1 MSSQS
6 IINSALVLDSNNER
20 YEQKLIK
27 QRQEAEARLQ
37 VEEKQQRV
45 EWRARKEA
53 RVAEKKRQKEELR
66 RWAEE
71 ERQQKEEA
79 KRQIKV
85 EEEWRR
91 QKEVDD
97 AFHQEADQQVTIIQ
111 VQRKNWLKK
120 TNPEPLAS
128 PLSEGEMNLI
138 NLSPLTKRQWV
149 RYLPKESSEQHW
161 EREEL
166 ARELGIEPMGGEN
179 PCERC
184 ANFGILCLPQD
195 LP

>member
-66 RWAEE
+66 R
-71 ERQQKEEA
+71 
-79 KRQIKV
+79 
-85 EEEWRR
+85 
-91 QKEVDD
+91 
-97 AFHQEADQQVTIIQ
+97 
-111 VQRKNWLKK
+111 
-120 TNPEPLAS
+120 
-128 PLSEGEMNLI
+128 
-138 NLSPLTKRQWV
+138 
-149 RYLPKESSEQHW
+149 
-161 EREEL
+161 
-166 ARELGIEPMGGEN
+166 
-179 PCERC
+179 
-184 ANFGILCLPQD
+184 
-195 LP
+195 